1 MLEKQR
7 PNFAIK
13 YLFISYLFIKCRLTS
28 KKIFED
34 SKIIRSKKIGLH
46 MKTSNL
52 DGGTF
57 ETTQNSQIEQE
68 VRLVSM
74 TTTSIFFIF
83 IAVSIHSR
91 KNTRILFYSLFNI
104 N

>member
-1 MLEKQR
+1 
-7 PNFAIK
+7 
-13 YLFISYLFIKCRLTS
+13 
-28 KKIFED
+28 
-34 SKIIRSKKIGLH
+34 

-52 DGGTF
+52 DGGTL
-57 ETTQNSQIEQE
+57 ETTLNSQIEQV

-83 IAVSIHSR
+83 IAVSIPLR